1 CPSRSAYSLTTHR
14 FPEAPV
20 DGRALLGLRRL
31 EPLVGDLLLEGET
44 LVLRVRLLVTDVE
57 AVAAVR
63 VGIAVDDVAI
73 LRLRDQFQR
82 RYRTELLRLRRRVG
96 WLRREPGRHE
106 EVSRV
111 PRLVPAHRGAATQR
125 DCRREHR

>member
-1 CPSRSAYSLTTHR
+1 MVPVWRRRGVAVGTAGRPRAGGDPGRLVRQGQHAASPPHR

-20 DGRALLGLRRL
+20 DGRALLGLRGL
-31 EPLVGDLLLEGET
+31 EPLVGDLLLEGEA

-73 LRLRDQFQR
+73 LRL
-82 RYRTELLRLRRRVG
+82 
-96 WLRREPGRHE
+96 
-106 EVSRV
+106 
-111 PRLVPAHRGAATQR
+111 
-125 DCRREHR
+125 

>member
-1 CPSRSAYSLTTHR
+1 TGASPSERQDDREPAGTLGGSFGITIDGHASAVDANDGLPPGARHESFRTEAVQGSIDVRQGQHTASPPHG

-63 VGIAVDDVAI
+63 VGIADA
-73 LRLRDQFQR
+73 RQ
-82 RYRTELLRLRRRVG
+82 
-96 WLRREPGRHE
+96 
-106 EVSRV
+106 
-111 PRLVPAHRGAATQR
+111 
-125 DCRREHR
+125 